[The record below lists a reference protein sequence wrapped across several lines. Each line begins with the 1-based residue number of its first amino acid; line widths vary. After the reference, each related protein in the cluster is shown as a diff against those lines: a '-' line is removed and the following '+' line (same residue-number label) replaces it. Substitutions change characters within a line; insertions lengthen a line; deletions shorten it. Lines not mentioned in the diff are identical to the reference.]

1 MRTRVTKGNPIIGKI
16 LIHSCKTISL
26 CTFAFYGLFLL
37 EVVNFGHLVDHSAFG
52 ATTHS
57 KVEIVKENQIGVEL
71 FTRYCSQC
79 HPKGGNKYKAHL
91 PLLSAPQL
99 ANFETFLVYI
109 RNPKAR
115 DGSNTIMMSFPAK
128 IVSEPD
134 AREIYRY
141 IMVALRRS
149 QSHS

>member
-1 MRTRVTKGNPIIGKI
+1 MKTRVAKGKPIIGKI
-16 LIHSCKTISL
+16 LIQNCKTIPIG
-26 CTFAFYGLFLL
+26 TFAFYGLFLL
-37 EVVNFGHLVDHSAFG
+37 AVAIFGHLFDHSDLG
-52 ATTHS
+52 ATSHS
-57 KVEIVKENQIGVEL
+57 KVEIVKGNQIGVEL

-99 ANFETFLVYI
+99 ENFETFLVYI

-128 IVSEPD
+128 IVSVPD
-134 AREIYRY
+134 AKEIYRY
-141 IMVALRRS
+141 IVNGLKKR
-149 QSHS
+149 